1 MTLDTRI
8 FILDEVDP
16 HEVFNFCNDLLGAKN
31 PRFKEGP
38 SDWDADKEVIHLDN
52 EPGQGYPA
60 WLMSKYRA
68 EGKPLYEKDI
78 TLRDTDPDYYDDPAV
93 ESDGSRVYKPAC
105 FMEISFDTAYGYQDE
120 YGGCSTLHARYIVDL
135 HAFLLA
141 KGVRIKWKDEFSGD
155 IHDGIHGIEEFLG
168 GGDKAMTWFKE
179 VLTVLPEILNKTPKE

>member
-8 FILDEVDP
+8 FILDPVDP
-16 HEVFNFCNDLLGAKN
+16 KEVFDFCNGLLGAKN

-38 SDWDADKEVIHLDN
+38 SDWDDDKEVIHLDN
-52 EPGQGYPA
+52 EPGQGFPA
-60 WLMSKYRA
+60 WLMTKYRA
-68 EGKPLYEKDI
+68 EGKPLRDKDM
-78 TLRDTDPDYYDDPAV
+78 TRHDLDPDEYAEDD
-93 ESDGSRVYKPAC
+93 EYGKEVYKPAC

-141 KGVRIKWKDEFSGD
+141 KGVRIKWQDEFSGD
-155 IHDGIHGIEEFLG
+155 IHNGIHGIEEFLG
-168 GGDKAMTWFKE
+168 GGDKAMAWFKE